1 MAQRMTR
8 MWRVLTVVAAA
19 AVSLAII
26 GTALASAPPVPPHK
40 FYGSSDT
47 GSAAVLDGA
56 AAADGAVVTAWN
68 ESGTSVGTST
78 IAAGTW
84 VIDVDASAA
93 SSVTFTIGG
102 SAASA
107 SNTVTSGSFSEITLD
122 LSTGG
127 AAAPAAPAASD
138 GDAAA
143 PAALPNTGTGGVT
156 GSNGTMPLLPLTLLA
171 VAVLTLSGLA
181 VTRRARQ

>member
-1 MAQRMTR
+1 MTR
-8 MWRVLTVVAAA
+8 IWRVLTVVAAA

-26 GTALASAPPVPPHK
+26 GTALAQSAPPVPPHK

-78 IAAGTW
+78 VAAGTW

-107 SNTVTSGSFSEITLD
+107 SNAVTSGSFSEITLD

-127 AAAPAAPAASD
+127 GAAAPAAPASDSGAS
-138 GDAAA
+138 A

-156 GSNGTMPLLPLTLLA
+156 GSNGTMPVLPLALLA
-171 VAVLTLSGLA
+171 VAVLAVGGLA

>member
-1 MAQRMTR
+1 MTK
-8 MWRVLTVVAAA
+8 MWRMLTVVAAA

-26 GTALASAPPVPPHK
+26 GTALAQSAPPVPPHK

-107 SNTVTSGSFSEITLD
+107 SNAVTSGSFSEITLD

-127 AAAPAAPAASD
+127 AAAPAAPASD
-138 GDAAA
+138 GGSA
-143 PAALPNTGTGGVT
+143 PAALPNTGTGGVA
-156 GSNGTMPLLPLTLLA
+156 GSNGTTPVLPLALLV
-171 VAVLTLSGLA
+171 VAVLAVGGLA